1 VSVLLLAC
9 RLALAGTFLVAGSA
23 KLADLPGARAAAAGM
38 RVPRPLARAGMPALA
53 GFELVIGLGLVPA
66 PSARYAAVAAA
77 VTILGVTAVAGSAIG
92 RGLRVECHCFGRL
105 GKGRIGAAT
114 LVRNAAIFALAAFVA
129 IGGWAHPDATAP
141 GWLDRPATTIAEF
154 AALLLLAA
162 ATAGPA
168 LSKARSRGRRDTPAA
183 RPDVPDVPGVPGV
196 PDVPGAAAGSAEF
209 ARTAGHGRPGPRHG
223 SGVPASGTGPGIGS
237 AAPDFRLDDLAGGT
251 LSLQGILSAGDRA
264 MLAFVDMRCG
274 ECMMLIRHLA
284 GWQRRQVPG
293 LTIAVVAAGERS
305 ATVTKAAQHRLE
317 RVGHDPDRTAFGA
330 FGVLRTPAAVL
341 LDPDGTVRS
350 PVIYGTAGISSLVAG
365 LSARART
372 TAQAR
377 LPDERR
383 AEAKPLLPIRRPI
396 PPAEQIVLRAGDG
409 QAVGLQTLLGPASLA
424 IFIRPEC
431 IFSRRLL
438 PELQKLPA
446 RDAATAP
453 ELVLICYGDPR
464 DMGLGELRL
473 PVFADISG
481 AAGPA
486 LGATGTPAAVL
497 TRSGRPVAPAVSG
510 AARVLAA
517 ARGETPAPAD
527 CGCARR

>member
-77 VTILGVTAVAGSAIG
+77 VTLLGVTAVAGSAIA

-105 GKGRIGAAT
+105 GGGRIGAAT
-114 LVRNAAIFALAAFVA
+114 LVRNAAILALSAFVA
-129 IGGWAHPDATAP
+129 IGGWAYPGATAP
-141 GWLDRPATTIAEF
+141 GWLDRPAATIAEF

-162 ATAGPA
+162 ATAGLA
-168 LSKARSRGRRDTPAA
+168 LSRGPRDAPAA
-183 RPDVPDVPGVPGV
+183 RP
-196 PDVPGAAAGSAEF
+196 
-209 ARTAGHGRPGPRHG
+209 
-223 SGVPASGTGPGIGS
+223 ASPGIGS
-237 AAPDFRLDDLAGGT
+237 ATPDFRRQAPPRGDHRAG
-251 LSLQGILSAGDRA
+251 
-264 MLAFVDMRCG
+264 
-274 ECMMLIRHLA
+274 
-284 GWQRRQVPG
+284 
-293 LTIAVVAAGERS
+293 
-305 ATVTKAAQHRLE
+305 AQ
-317 RVGHDPDRTAFGA
+317 
-330 FGVLRTPAAVL
+330 
-341 LDPDGTVRS
+341 
-350 PVIYGTAGISSLVAG
+350 
-365 LSARART
+365 
-372 TAQAR
+372 
-377 LPDERR
+377 
-383 AEAKPLLPIRRPI
+383 PLLPIRRPI
-396 PPAEQIVLRAGDG
+396 PPAEQIVLRAVDG
-409 QAVGLQTLLGPASLA
+409 RAVGLQALLGQASLA
-424 IFIRPEC
+424 VFIRPEC

-446 RDAATAP
+446 RSAANAP
-453 ELVLICYGDPR
+453 GLVLICHGDPR

-486 LGATGTPAAVL
+486 LGAAGTPAAVL
-497 TRSGRPVAPAVSG
+497 TRSGRPVAPPVSG

-527 CGCARR
+527 CGCARP

>member
-77 VTILGVTAVAGSAIG
+77 VTILGVTAVAGNAIG

-105 GKGRIGAAT
+105 GGGRIGAAT
-114 LVRNAAIFALAAFVA
+114 LVRNAAILALAAFVA

-141 GWLDRPATTIAEF
+141 GWLDRPAATIAEF

-168 LSKARSRGRRDTPAA
+168 LSKARSRGPRDAPAA
-183 RPDVPDVPGVPGV
+183 P

-209 ARTAGHGRPGPRHG
+209 ARTAGHGGPGPRHR
-223 SGVPASGTGPGIGS
+223 SGVPASVTGPGIGS
-237 AAPDFRLDDLAGGT
+237 AAPDFRLDDLAAGT
-251 LSLQGILSAGDRA
+251 LSLRGILSAGDRV

-274 ECMMLIRHLA
+274 ECVMLIRHLA

-305 ATVTKAAQHRLE
+305 ATVTKATQHRLE

-396 PPAEQIVLRAGDG
+396 PPAEQIVLRAADG
-409 QAVGLQTLLGPASLA
+409 QAVGLLALLGPASLA

-473 PVFADISG
+473 PVFTDISG